1 MTVNQIV
8 ELVGGAN
15 GWGDIYAEFGNMS
28 RSEVLTELNS
38 MYPHDDNEGLA
49 EKIADG
55 IRYYGEEGP
64 HPRAEW

>member
-1 MTVNQIV
+1 MSVNQII
-8 ELVGGAN
+8 EQVGGASS
-15 GWGDIYAEFGNMS
+15 WGDIYAEFNGMS
-28 RSEVLTELNS
+28 REQVLGELNN
-38 MYPHDDNEGLA
+38 MYPQDDNAELA